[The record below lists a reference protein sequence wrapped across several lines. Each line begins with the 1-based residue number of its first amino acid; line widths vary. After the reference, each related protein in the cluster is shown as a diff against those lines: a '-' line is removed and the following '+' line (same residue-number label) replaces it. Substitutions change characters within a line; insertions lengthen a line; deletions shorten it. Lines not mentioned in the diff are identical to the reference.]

1 MTKISSA
8 AGIEKNVGFGAAE
21 WQSDLFV
28 SVTKLEEDD
37 DWDEDTS
44 QISYK
49 NTFYWNREAKDGDL
63 AGRVLVKP
71 SETWYALFVNNNKN
85 EDQSIKLEY
94 GAAVQTALAYSA
106 LASTLF
112 LSYVF

>member
-1 MTKISSA
+1 MTKIRA
-8 AGIEKNVGFGAAE
+8 AEGLDKNVGFGATE
-21 WQSDLFV
+21 WEKDVFV

-37 DWDEDTS
+37 EFDGETS

-71 SETWYALFVNNNKN
+71 TETWYALFVNNNKN
-85 EDQSIKLEY
+85 EEQSLKLEY
-94 GAAVQTALAYSA
+94 GAAVQTVLAYSA
-106 LASTLF
+106 LVSTLV

>member
-8 AGIEKNVGFGAAE
+8 AGVDKNVGFGATE
-21 WQSDLFV
+21 WQSDIFV
-28 SVTKLEEDD
+28 SITSLEPNE

-71 SETWYALFVNNNKN
+71 YETWYALFVNNNKN
-85 EDQSIKLEY
+85 EDQSIKIEY
-94 GAAVQTALAYSA
+94 GAAVQTMLAYSA